1 MKWPNPRTR
10 CLFLCILF
18 GGLWLILSQSAH
30 ISIAEQTSLPPYV
43 AKWSP
48 DGAFIATGGIGYL
61 RLWRSDTQQLAAEWL
76 LSEEDIFPDLTWHPT
91 DHRIAAITSD
101 RMLRIWDVSVQ
112 NHDVELS
119 LAEKVDF
126 SEVPNH
132 PVELTS
138 IDWSPNGEYVA
149 VSGPTGGGFRSYV
162 WNALTGEMM
171 ETNGVGEERIAWAP
185 DSKQLVRMPHDF
197 NGNIGPVFTP
207 IKTKPGYVSPFRR
220 DIILSAL
227 AWSPDGDQVASGYV
241 DGIITISDVA
251 KGTEILWLATGS
263 DSQRTGTVLQLV
275 WTPDNDVFA
284 VVVAKGGL
292 QWWDV
297 LDRQLIGFTPLNS
310 YIQMAI
316 SPDGQQVMLTY
327 NATEVEVVPFVSAS
341 FEPTDVGRAEKMRS
355 N

>member
-1 MKWPNPRTR
+1 MQLNLRAYCPFLL
-10 CLFLCILF
+10 CLLA
-18 GGLWLILSQSAH
+18 GLWFGLSQSTHLA
-30 ISIAEQTSLPPYV
+30 IAEQTSLPPYV

-48 DGAFIATGGIGYL
+48 DGTFIATGGIGYL
-61 RLWRSDTQQLAAEWL
+61 RLWLSDMQQLAAEWL
-76 LSEEDIFPDLTWHPT
+76 LSEEDFFRDLTWHPT

-119 LAEKVDF
+119 LAETVDF
-126 SEVPNH
+126 SEVRND
-132 PVELTS
+132 PVALTS
-138 IDWSPNGEYVA
+138 VDWSPNGEYIA
-149 VSGPTGGGFRSYV
+149 VSGQTLGGFRSYV

-171 ETNGVGEERIAWAP
+171 DTNGVGEERIAWAP

-241 DGIITISDVA
+241 DGIITIRDVA
-251 KGTEILWLATGS
+251 KGTEILWFATGI
-263 DSQRTGTVLQLV
+263 DSQRTGAVLQLV
-275 WTPDNDVFA
+275 WTPDDDVFA

-297 LDRQLIGFTPLNS
+297 FDRQLIGFTPLDS
-310 YIQMAI
+310 YIQIAI

-327 NATEVEVVPFVSAS
+327 TATEIKVVPFVSAS
-341 FEPTDVGRAEKMRS
+341 FEPSGAGNIEEKRS